1 MTAPAPDPLTIA
13 YMAMGAQ
20 KVLDKHPEL
29 VARYQGGELELIADV
44 IRYAGYAD
52 ELATE
57 KQFELSGVF
66 VYEVAEP
73 LGQYV
78 VERMLVRERD
88 IDGAVKRRTEL
99 LVAEC
104 CDQTLDEDQEQER

>member
-1 MTAPAPDPLTIA
+1 MSTPDPLTIA
-13 YMAMGAQ
+13 YMAIGAQ

-29 VARYQGGELELIADV
+29 AHRYDGGELELISDV
-44 IRYAGYAD
+44 IQYAGYAD
-52 ELATE
+52 ELATQ
-57 KQFELSGVF
+57 KTFELSGVF

-78 VERMLVRERD
+78 VERMLVRDRD
-88 IDGAVKRRTEL
+88 IDGAVKRRTEQ

-104 CDQTLDEDQEQER
+104 CDQILEDDQGHER

>member
-1 MTAPAPDPLTIA
+1 MSSPDPLTIA

-29 VARYQGGELELIADV
+29 VSRYQGGELELIADV
-44 IRYAGYAD
+44 IQYAGYAD

-104 CDQTLDEDQEQER
+104 CDQTLDEEQER